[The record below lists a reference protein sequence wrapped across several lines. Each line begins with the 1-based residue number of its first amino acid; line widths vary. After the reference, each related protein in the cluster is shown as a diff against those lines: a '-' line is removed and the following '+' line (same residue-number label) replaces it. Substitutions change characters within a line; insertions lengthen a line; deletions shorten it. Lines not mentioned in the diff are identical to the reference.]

1 MAGWTTNLRLLQLKP
16 GNPLADADVETRKL
30 TEEAAR
36 VWLDAALKVVPTWSR
51 ASRATFEA
59 LAQAVGYNVT
69 YGPVRAFSDRT
80 PLGLKTGFG
89 GIRKIGPANYEFYYR
104 SELDYLNFNES
115 NVARVGV
122 AGVFKGLIH
131 PTPYN
136 FRDIANKAVESWFKS
151 QKLGFEN
158 ISITSGKTI

>member
-1 MAGWTTNLRLLQLKP
+1 MAGWKTNLSLLQLSP
-16 GNPLADADVETRKL
+16 GRALDDADGEVKRL

-69 YGPVRAFSDRT
+69 YGPLRAFSDRT
-80 PLGLKTGFG
+80 ALGLKTGFG
-89 GIRKIGPANYEFYYR
+89 GLTRRASGSWEFYYR
-104 SELDYLNFNES
+104 SELEYLNFNES

-122 AGVFKGLIH
+122 AGVFKGLLN

-136 FRDIANKAVESWFKS
+136 FREAGNKAVEAWFRG
-151 QKLGFEN
+151 QRLGFQS
-158 ISITSGKTI
+158 IRITSGKSV